1 MKILSKNLITKF
13 LKIITLIIIIFSNST
28 AFAAPIFVNDYQP
41 ESEMNH
47 ITGVVFNPSGTKMY
61 VLGFHG
67 DDRSYVSE
75 VPLSVPFSTQSAGTP
90 VLQEITTATKRA
102 QDLKFNSDGTKL
114 FILTTKAANGSDGI
128 HVFTLSTPYDTSNLE
143 SDADAENQEYIQFDI
158 NNNPRG
164 LDFNSDGTK
173 MFVLQSS
180 SQVLEQ
186 YNLSTPFDPLTRNSN
201 PITISSLKGDRM
213 HQGFGFSSD
222 GYKMFIVKAQKIAG
236 AVTNI
241 IEDFNLTTPFEINT
255 ATLNETDNGIYTS
268 VTNDLETDER
278 IAGITFNFSQ
288 GANKLYYTDFHESD
302 LVREFDLPCAYGI
315 ITCIDPT
322 NDKDDVAS
330 IEAQSEATKKLIQ
343 HTTYP
348 VLNRMEW
355 LRRNS
360 NRVNLTNQNIK
371 FQFNNAML
379 NSLSDTLIPL
389 YFSNDSNDKSKYQN
403 SKWSFWS
410 EGTISI
416 GSVGNTNQSSSKSID
431 TSAITLGADK
441 KGKDNIMRGIALRF
455 GADDVDVGD
464 LGSALDMSSF
474 SLTFYE
480 SRPKGEQRF
489 TDHLIGISFIN
500 SDLINNSGS
509 VSTIGDRYGE
519 QLYGSLSL
527 RDTFSKDQLNFTPKL
542 KINYGITHLGAFTE
556 TGAAGLNLDYDDQ
569 YIGNFTSAL
578 GTSLDNTYDFKNG
591 SFIPYFDFEYYAD
604 MSPSSKQKFSYASNG
619 ESFTLKRI
627 NNSTHNIKSG
637 IGFDFISE
645 NGLNLMTKYTRDQAK
660 NNKNDNFVIA
670 LDYRVSQ
677 RSSYAMSIQDT
688 KAKLSHNKDLNNL
701 KINIDSYYDFL
712 KDNPD
717 YGVYLK
723 ISNVN

>member
-1 MKILSKNLITKF
+1 MKLIKKIFFIIVF
-13 LKIITLIIIIFSNST
+13 LYFNIT
-28 AFAAPIFVNDYQP
+28 AFAGPIFVNDYQP

-47 ITGVVFNPSGTKMY
+47 VTGVVFNPSGTKMY
-61 VLGFHG
+61 VVGFHHT
-67 DDRSYVSE
+67 DKSYVSE

-114 FILTTKAANGSDGI
+114 FILTTEAANGSDGI

-143 SDADAENQEYIQFDI
+143 SDADAENQTYIQFDI

-173 MFVLQSS
+173 MYVLQSS

-322 NDKDDVAS
+322 KNKDDVAS
-330 IEAQSEATKKLIQ
+330 VESQSESARKLMM
-343 HTTYP
+343 HTTTP

-371 FQFNNAML
+371 FQFNNEIL
-379 NSLSDTLIPL
+379 NALSESLIPL
-389 YFSNDSNDKSKYQN
+389 YFASNNSSESSLQN
-403 SKWSFWS
+403 SNWSFWS

-416 GSVGNTNQSSSKSID
+416 GKIGETSVASSKDIN
-431 TSAITLGADK
+431 TSAITFGADK
-441 KGKDNIMRGIALRF
+441 KKENNLMRGIALRF
-455 GADDVDVGD
+455 GKDDVDVGS
-464 LGSALDMSSF
+464 LGSAIDMSTF

-480 SRPKGEQRF
+480 SRPRGENKF
-489 TDHLIGISFIN
+489 LDHLIGATFIDSN
-500 SDLINNSGS
+500 LINNSGA
-509 VSTIGDRYGE
+509 VSTKGERSGE
-519 QLYGSLSL
+519 QIYGSLSL
-527 RDTFSKDQLNFTPKL
+527 RDTISRDKFNITSRFKV
-542 KINYGITHLGAFTE
+542 NYGLTHFGEYEE
-556 TGAAGLNLDYDDQ
+556 TGSEGINLKFHDQ
-569 YIGNFTSAL
+569 FIGNLTSSF
-578 GTSLDNTYDFKNG
+578 GTSLDNTYELKIG
-591 SFIPYFDFEYYAD
+591 TLIPYFDIDYYAD
-604 MSPSSKQKFSYASNG
+604 MSPSTKQKLSYATNKSSDTFAIG
-619 ESFTLKRI
+619 SI
-627 NNSTHNIKSG
+627 DNSTHNINSG
-637 IGFDFISE
+637 IGFDLLTN
-645 NGLNLMTKYTRDQAK
+645 NGFNLMTKYTRDLGESFK
-660 NNKNDNFVIA
+660 HDSFVVA
-670 LDYRVSQ
+670 LDYRVSSK
-677 RSSYAMSIQDT
+677 SSYVMFMQDT
-688 KAKLSHNKDLNNL
+688 STKVSHNREVNGF
-701 KINIDSYYDFL
+701 KINLDSHYDFFQ
-712 KDNPD
+712 DDPE

-723 ISNVN
+723 VSNEY

>member
-1 MKILSKNLITKF
+1 MRILKKNLVIKF
-13 LKIITLIIIIFSNST
+13 LKIITLIIIIFSNSI
-28 AFAAPIFVNDYQP
+28 AFAAVSSFVGAKNWDNTQQRVP
-41 ESEMNH
+41 
-47 ITGVVFNPSGTKMY
+47 TGVLFNPNGTKMY
-61 VLGFHG
+61 STGISQNKIYMYNLTT
-67 DDRSYVSE
+67 
-75 VPLSVPFSTQSAGTP
+75 PFT
-90 VLQEITTATKRA
+90 VTTATYASKLCSLVDEHDALMFR
-102 QDLKFNSDGTKL
+102 FNSNGTAIFVLDTLATETIDKYS
-114 FILTTKAANGSDGI
+114 LTTAYDISTCSFVAGSSQDFGGGLEMRSFAFSNDGQKIFIFDKKGNSDKHSIKQYSLSSAFDLSNPTLTTDYLGHNGDLNSIEQFSQG
-128 HVFTLSTPYDTSNLE
+128 LE
-143 SDADAENQEYIQFDI
+143 FS
-158 NNNPRG
+158 
-164 LDFNSDGTK
+164 SDGTK
-173 MFVLQSS
+173 MFITGNKEDTILAFS
-180 SQVLEQ
+180 
-186 YNLSTPFDPLTRNSN
+186 LSNPFDLTAIVTYDGEHIVDEVHSLGG
-201 PITISSLKGDRM
+201 IT
-213 HQGFGFSSD
+213 FSSD
-222 GYKMFIVKAQKIAG
+222 GSKMIV
-236 AVTNI
+236 T
-241 IEDFNLTTPFEINT
+241 DFNNADANRGVYQYDLTCGF
-255 ATLNETDNGIYTS
+255 G
-268 VTNDLETDER
+268 VV
-278 IAGITFNFSQ
+278 
-288 GANKLYYTDFHESD
+288 K
-302 LVREFDLPCAYGI
+302 
-315 ITCIDPT
+315 CIDPT
-322 NDKDDVAS
+322 ANKDDVGS

-343 HTTYP
+343 HTTFP

-371 FQFNNAML
+371 FQFDNAML

-389 YFSNDSNDKSKYQN
+389 YFSNDSDDKSKYQN
-403 SKWSFWS
+403 SNWSFWS

-416 GSVGNTNQSSSKSID
+416 GSTGDTNQSSSKSID

-480 SRPKGEQRF
+480 SKPKGEQRF
-489 TDHLIGISFIN
+489 TDHLLGISFIN

-604 MSPSSKQKFSYASNG
+604 MSPSSKQKFSYASND

-627 NNSTHNIKSG
+627 NNSTHNFKSG

-660 NNKNDNFVIA
+660 NNKNDSFVIA

-677 RSSYAMSIQDT
+677 RSSYAMSIEDT
-688 KAKLSHNKDLNNL
+688 STKLSHNKEINGFKVNL
-701 KINIDSYYDFL
+701 DSHYDFF
-712 KDNPD
+712 KDDRD
-717 YGVYLK
+717 YGIYLE
-723 ISNVN
+723 ISNIN

>member
-1 MKILSKNLITKF
+1 MNLI
-13 LKIITLIIIIFSNST
+13 KITFIIIISFYINLKVY
-28 AFAAPIFVNDYQP
+28 AEPVHKNDYDV
-41 ESEMNH
+41 SEQVG
-47 ITGVVFNPSGTKMY
+47 IPTGVIFNPSGTKMY
-61 VLGFHG
+61 VTGFNG
-67 DDRSYVSE
+67 NSGRVAQYS
-75 VPLSVPFSTQSAGTP
+75 LSVPYSTSSGVSLDANIITEIAA
-90 VLQEITTATKRA
+90 VLKRP
-102 QDLKFNSDGTKL
+102 QDIKFNSDGSKVLVLSTKSVDADQDSVAIWSL
-114 FILTTKAANGSDGI
+114 GTPYDITTISSTRDSEDSLKIDNDPRGFDFNTDGTKMFILKATTDQI
-128 HVFTLSTPYDTSNLE
+128 EQYDLTTPYDTS
-143 SDADAENQEYIQFDI
+143 DI
-158 NNNPRG
+158 T
-164 LDFNSDGTK
+164 LKAT
-173 MFVLQSS
+173 
-180 SQVLEQ
+180 
-186 YNLSTPFDPLTRNSN
+186 LSN
-201 PITISSLKGDRM
+201 LKGDSY

-222 GYKMFIVKAQKIAG
+222 GYKMFVIKADRN
-236 AVTNI
+236 TDDTELNI
-241 IEDFNLTTPFEINT
+241 IEEYDLTTPFEIATASKNEKTYNT
-255 ATLNETDNGIYTS
+255 QTASEGNM
-268 VTNDLETDER
+268 R

-288 GANKLYYTDFHESD
+288 GANKFYHLDFD
-302 LVREFDLPCAYGI
+302 DNKLVREYDLPCAYGI

-330 IEAQSEATKKLIQ
+330 IEVQSEATKKLIQ
-343 HTTYP
+343 HNTYP

-360 NRVNLTNQNIK
+360 ERVNLTNQNIK

-379 NSLSDTLIPL
+379 NSLSDTFIPL
-389 YFSNDSNDKSKYQN
+389 YFSNDSNNKSNYQN
-403 SKWSFWS
+403 SSWSFWS

-416 GSVGNTNQSSSKSID
+416 GNTGNTNQSSSKSID

-480 SRPKGEQRF
+480 SKPKGEQRF

-509 VSTIGDRYGE
+509 VSTDGDRYGE

-556 TGAAGLNLDYDDQ
+556 TGAAGLNLNYDDQ

-619 ESFTLKRI
+619 ESFTLENI
-627 NNSTHNIKSG
+627 NNSTHNFKSG

-645 NGLNLMTKYTRDQAK
+645 NGLNLMTKYTRDQAQ
-660 NNKNDNFVIA
+660 NNKNDSFIIA

-677 RSSYAMSIQDT
+677 RSSYAMSIEDT
-688 KAKLSHNKDLNNL
+688 STKLSHNKELNGL
-701 KINIDSYYDFL
+701 KINLDSYYDFF
-712 KDNPD
+712 KDGQD
-717 YGVYLK
+717 YGVFLE
-723 ISNVN
+723 ISNIN